1 MYGFALCGVTIGGMA
16 QIAVQLP
23 KLSKTGFRWKPNFQW
38 NDPRVRKIW
47 GLMLPSVLASG
58 VTQFT
63 IFINTGFALDLQKA
77 PSPP

>member
-1 MYGFALCGVTIGGMA
+1 MA

-23 KLSKTGFRWKPNFQW
+23 KLSKTGFRWKPTSNGTIPACAKSGA
-38 NDPRVRKIW
+38 DAS
-47 GLMLPSVLASG
+47 SVLASG